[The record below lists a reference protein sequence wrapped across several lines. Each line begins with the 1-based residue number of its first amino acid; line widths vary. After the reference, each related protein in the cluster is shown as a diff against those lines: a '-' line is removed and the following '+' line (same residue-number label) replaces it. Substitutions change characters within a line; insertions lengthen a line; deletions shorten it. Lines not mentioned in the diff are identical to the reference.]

1 MAIIDTY
8 SGQQKS
14 LNSNNTNDKCLHLVV
29 IIVKL
34 GEEVL
39 IFSANYN
46 CRAICKLERVPVLIL
61 SHLQGQ
67 HFIMCHPRVSNSLC
81 TQVVHPKNLENQH
94 VYATIG
100 GTQNTTLAECRK
112 SPPLCRRGRLSTTI
126 QFATNRKA
134 SSPSC
139 LWDLQY
145 DLWDLEE
152 SHRHNNASGD

>member
-8 SGQQKS
+8 SGHQNS
-14 LNSNNTNDKCLHLVV
+14 LDSTDSLYLRV

-61 SHLQGQ
+61 SHLQVQ

-81 TQVVHPKNLENQH
+81 TQVVHPKNL
-94 VYATIG
+94 VYMET
-100 GTQNTTLAECRK
+100 
-112 SPPLCRRGRLSTTI
+112 
-126 QFATNRKA
+126 
-134 SSPSC
+134 SC
-139 LWDLQY
+139 I
-145 DLWDLEE
+145 
-152 SHRHNNASGD
+152 